1 MKKKRKIRETTLFN
15 MIMLMLTLAI
25 GASSWV
31 RARSIGKLSYLEHL
45 DDTIVTVDGTDYK
58 CRNLAFYLAYQEMT
72 TEEQARVYDLEQTDK
87 YWNAHANGSFLRLE
101 AKDQAMDMAIHDI
114 IFYEMAQKESVSL
127 TSEELAYVE
136 NMRMDFWSDLEEE
149 GRERLGVSED
159 EISEVFLRMGL
170 AQKHQK
176 ELAQREGVDYREYY
190 VNGSAYQK
198 LLEEHTYEIKEK
210 LWKRLNFGKI
220 ILD

>member
-1 MKKKRKIRETTLFN
+1 MKKKRKIRETTLFT

-72 TEEQARVYDLEQTDK
+72 TEEQAKVYDLEQTDK

-101 AKDQAMDMAIHDI
+101 AKDQAMDMADFAPVYCACSTPCID
-114 IFYEMAQKESVSL
+114 ASPKRTG
-127 TSEELAYVE
+127 TS
-136 NMRMDFWSDLEEE
+136 RC
-149 GRERLGVSED
+149 RLPCS
-159 EISEVFLRMGL
+159 R
-170 AQKHQK
+170 
-176 ELAQREGVDYREYY
+176 
-190 VNGSAYQK
+190 SAS
-198 LLEEHTYEIKEK
+198 
-210 LWKRLNFGKI
+210 G
-220 ILD
+220 